1 MKLLFVWIKEDENK
15 VFKNCGVNFSTE
27 YEIYYHQGDYELKI
41 EKRGTSLPANFYAL
55 GDESQSCISQVT
67 CIVGKNGSGKTSLLK
82 YIYNIDLLPIKD
94 EETIRKCQHW
104 NTVQVYEKGGILKI
118 YHNQEF
124 DIKVN
129 AKDIHHEIYVMNSEK
144 NDKEEVLE
152 NGNYASISKFFFS
165 NDYWVSINSNFVQSG
180 SQSKLAITPYDIHI
194 AQSTFFDKICKLQ
207 HGIFHISD
215 AFYRYNTYIKKKANK
230 SHLQNLL
237 YLLLYATATQS
248 KADAIINLLSRTC
261 VIFHSL
267 NQSDQFIDIYRHFL
281 LCKHAF
287 DPKEILKATP
297 QNAPNLLQKLSE
309 KVDINSI
316 RQLDIDCLKACI
328 LYDHIMNPQ
337 QHETTDK
344 IAERR
349 CNLYDYLIVELLLCL
364 NEFENVLSIKD
375 LDIDS
380 LIGRLE
386 SQIKQSASIDK
397 YEPEK
402 NELLQKEVDYFRH
415 AKSSIDK
422 LQELLHRYGKSDTN
436 NLSLKYCESKEF
448 VDDFLE
454 YIVGELKSERSFPL
468 KYIWLNYRFSSGEF
482 AYLNMFSGLNAVPYW
497 NYFSGDAIKGFGST
511 ILLLLDE
518 PDAFCHPEWQRR
530 LLKEITSTCNK
541 LYKGKSIQI
550 ILSTHSPMF
559 LSDIPNEC
567 VIRLEEQE
575 SNVNCVMHQKHIFGA
590 NIFDL
595 YHDGFFLTRFMG
607 EFAYD
612 KISAA
617 IRVIYQKYENC
628 NGVSE
633 QDYISAKAIVDLI
646 GEPFLRNKIMS
657 LINEIEA
664 KIQ

>member
-15 VFKNCGVNFSTE
+15 VFENCGVNLSTE
-27 YEIYYHQGDYELKI
+27 YEICYRQDDHELKI
-41 EKRGTSLPANFYAL
+41 EKRSTTLPVNFYSL
-55 GDESQSCISQVT
+55 GGESQSCISQVA

-82 YIYNIDLLPIKD
+82 HIYNVDLLPIKD
-94 EETIRKCQHW
+94 EETMRKCQNW
-104 NTVQVYEKGGILKI
+104 NTVQVYEKGDILKI
-118 YHNQEF
+118 YHNQES

-129 AKDIHHEIYVMNSEK
+129 ANDIHHDIFVMNSEK
-144 NDKEEVLE
+144 NDKGEVLE
-152 NGNYASISKFFFS
+152 NGDYANISKFFFS
-165 NDYWVSINSNFVQSG
+165 NDYWVSINSNIVNAG
-180 SQSKLAITPYDIHI
+180 CQSKLAITPYDIHI
-194 AQSTFFDKICKLQ
+194 AQSKFFDKICKLQ
-207 HGIFHISD
+207 DGLFHISD
-215 AFYRYNTYIKKKANK
+215 AFYRYNVYIKKKANK

-237 YLLLYATATQS
+237 YLLLYASATQS

-261 VIFHSL
+261 VIFYPL
-267 NQSDQFIDIYRHFL
+267 NQSNQFIDIYRHFL

-287 DPKEILKATP
+287 DSKEILKATP
-297 QNAPNLLQKLSE
+297 RNAPNLLQKISE
-309 KVDINSI
+309 KVDANLT

-328 LYDHIMNPQ
+328 LYDHIMNPK
-337 QHETTDK
+337 QHETADK
-344 IAERR
+344 IAERQ

-364 NEFENVLSIKD
+364 NEFEDVLSIKD
-375 LDIDS
+375 LDINS

-386 SQIKQSASIDK
+386 SQVRQFDSTDEYGSSKI
-397 YEPEK
+397 
-402 NELLQKEVDYFRH
+402 ELIQKEVDYFRH

-422 LQELLHRYGKSDTN
+422 LQELLHRYGKSDAN
-436 NLSLKYCESKEF
+436 NLSLKYCEDKEF

-530 LLKEITSTCNK
+530 LLKETISTCNK
-541 LYKGKSIQI
+541 LYKEKSIQI

-575 SNVNCVMHQKHIFGA
+575 SNVNCVMHQKHTFGA

-595 YHDGFFLTRFMG
+595 YRDGFFLTRFMG

-617 IRVIYQKYENC
+617 IRVIYQKYENRD
-628 NGVSE
+628 GVSE

-664 KIQ
+664 